1 MVHGVTADGD
11 KLIRQLS
18 LVAYLMAERRPV
30 SSRDAKGA
38 VEGYQEMTDE
48 AFARRFY
55 SDRAELAQLGVPI
68 GSNRDDFTGEE
79 LYTLQSDEY
88 FLPPVLFSDAELA
101 ALQTAFY
108 LLEGQFAYAEPLR
121 LALQNLALGRPNPI
135 TPLERSSVAL
145 NLTSSYSAQI
155 AQRLGRL
162 EAAISRHRTIVFGYR
177 AMSTGEEAT
186 RTLDPYALYYRDSQW
201 YVVGHDRDRDD
212 YRVFRLSRF
221 LGDIRYATRREHD
234 FKIPAD
240 FDVSAFRD
248 RADWQHGDTAG
259 TASFDVDASVAWLVD
274 RSWGAFGKLVTR
286 EDRSAELEMP
296 YASVE
301 LLARWVVG
309 MEGQVVPLE
318 AGDLSERIRES
329 LAAAEEAHLG
339 EPPPLAGPRS
349 LIARTE
355 PAESQAPAAPVAPE
369 RFAVLQALLAELLAA
384 CGSEDTGKLSLADLG
399 KRYGLSRSE
408 LVERINL
415 LNVVNFNGGCYAVY
429 AEIDGDKLTVQ
440 KEIYGDEF
448 RRPARLSPL
457 EGKAILMALELAGM
471 QVAASAG
478 TTLASIRVKV
488 EAAFAGDE
496 AREVALA
503 SAPPPGG
510 QDVED
515 VLTRLNRAVVDC
527 TVVRIVYLGRSNA
540 ELTERVVEPYLI
552 RGVGSDW
559 YVECWDRTADG
570 ERTFRIDRI
579 RKAERLDEHFEP
591 RPGLAIV
598 ERTRSPLDAAA
609 TARVLFSSAIAPRV
623 IEQQANASLLADGTA
638 LVDVPYGSEGWLTT
652 EILKYGG
659 EAIVLEPPALRA
671 RMVQRARELSEL
683 LLPATARRSR

>member
-1 MVHGVTADGD
+1 MTADGD

-30 SSRDAKGA
+30 TSRDAKGA

-68 GSNRDDFTGEE
+68 ESNRDDFTGEE
-79 LYTLQSDEY
+79 LYTLESEQY

-101 ALQTAFY
+101 ALQMSFY
-108 LLEGQFAYAEPLR
+108 LLEGQFAYSEPLR

-135 TPLERSSVAL
+135 EPPERSTVAL
-145 NLTSSYSAQI
+145 NLTSSGYSGQI

-162 EAAISRHRTIVFGYR
+162 EAAISRQRTIVFGYR

-201 YVVGHDRDRDD
+201 YVVGRDRDRDD
-212 YRVFRLSRF
+212 LRVFRLSRF

-234 FKIPAD
+234 FKRPAE

-248 RADWQHGDTAG
+248 RADWQHGEIVGEAVL
-259 TASFDVDASVAWLVD
+259 DVAPSAAWLVE
-274 RSWGAFGKLVTR
+274 RSWGRYGAFRTLP
-286 EDRSAELEMP
+286 DRSGELTMP
-296 YASVE
+296 YASAE
-301 LLARWVVG
+301 LLARWVIG
-309 MEGQVVPLE
+309 MDGQVVPRGSG
-318 AGDLSERIRES
+318 AVTARIRDA
-329 LAAAEEAHLG
+329 LGAAEDAHRG
-339 EPPPLAGPRS
+339 NPPPLAGPRA
-349 LIARTE
+349 LIARP
-355 PAESQAPAAPVAPE
+355 PADTSSPPMAPVAPE

-384 CGSEDTGKLSLADLG
+384 CGTADTGELSLADIG
-399 KRYGLSRSE
+399 ARYGLDRDE

-429 AEIDGDKLTVQ
+429 AEIDGDRLRIQ

-478 TTLASIRVKV
+478 TTLASIRAKV
-488 EAAFAGDE
+488 EAAFAGDDLRD
-496 AREVALA
+496 AAATSPV
-503 SAPPPGG
+503 GG
-510 QDVED
+510 ED
-515 VLTRLNRAVVDC
+515 LEGVLTRLNRAVVEQRL
-527 TVVRIVYLGRSNA
+527 VRIVYLGRSDS
-540 ELTERVVEPYLI
+540 EPTERVVEPYLI

-579 RKAERLDEHFEP
+579 RQAESLGERFEH
-591 RPGLAIV
+591 RPGLEIAD
-598 ERTRSPLDAAA
+598 RGRAPRGAAA
-609 TARVLFSSAIAPRV
+609 SARVLFAPTVAARE
-623 IEQQANASLLADGTA
+623 IERQPNASLLADGTA
-638 LVDVPYGSEGWLTT
+638 LVDVSYGSERWVTT
-652 EILKYGG
+652 EVLKYGG
-659 EAIVLEPPALRA
+659 DAVVVDPPHLRA
-671 RMVQRARELSEL
+671 LVVDRARELADV
-683 LLPATARRSR
+683 LLPTAARR